1 VTIKDGEV
9 PSGRPSPVHTGE
21 WTESEQ
27 RIINNIYWGS
37 LRALGRTEEENDAV
51 INGAPVTISLRLR
64 WWRRR
69 MKARFQWK

>member
-1 VTIKDGEV
+1 MTIKDSEV
-9 PSGRPSPVHTGE
+9 SAVRRSPLQTGE

-51 INGAPVTISLRLR
+51 HDGAPVTISLRLR

-69 MKARFQWK
+69 MRARFQWK